1 MKDRFTFKVTYSDG
15 SVEFWYN
22 TVSQTIAEMSRLQKL
37 HDNKIEIEFWVNTVS
52 QTISELTRL
61 QKIHNN
67 QIEVELIEE

>member
-1 MKDRFTFKVTYSDG
+1 MKDKYTFKVTYPDG
-15 SVEFWYN
+15 
-22 TVSQTIAEMSRLQKL
+22 
-37 HDNKIEIEFWVNTVS
+37 EIEFWVNTVS

>member
-37 HDNKIEIEFWVNTVS
+37 HDNKIEIEFIE
-52 QTISELTRL
+52 QE
-61 QKIHNN
+61 KIYNDREN
-67 QIEVELIEE
+67 RICY